1 MVLVADSER
10 FGIVSAA
17 AAHFA
22 HHVDIGK
29 KIHFDAA
36 EAIPLAGFAA
46 AAVYVEAEAAGAVA
60 AFARFRKHGKEIA
73 DGSED
78 AGVGGGIRAR
88 RAADWGLID
97 LDDFV
102 DVLGADNF
110 AVRGGRF
117 GRAIEF
123 LRERAIKNVVDERG
137 FAGTRDAGD
146 DSEQAERQRDVDILE
161 IVGAGAENLNGFAV
175 GAAAF
180 FRDGDFCGAAEV
192 LTGEGFGCGFDL
204 RWFALG
210 DEVAA
215 GVAGAGAKVDDEI
228 GAADGVFVV
237 LDDENG
243 VAEVA
248 KLFERAEKARVVAGV
263 EADAGLV
270 ENIEN
275 AAKTRADLRGEADA
289 LGFAAGERGGG
300 AIQAEIAEAD
310 GEQKIDAFGDF
321 FKRARSDFFLALSE
335 LRENFVDGGACGAER
350 ERGEIGDGQAAELDR
365 E

>member
-10 FGIVSAA
+10 FGIVAA
-17 AAHFA
+17 APAHFA
-22 HHVDIGK
+22 HHVNIRQ

-36 EAIPLAGFAA
+36 KAVALAGFAA
-46 AAVYVEAEAAGAVA
+46 AALDVKAEAAGAVA

-73 DGSED
+73 DGRED

-97 LDDFV
+97 FDDFV

-117 GRAIEF
+117 GGAIQF

-137 FAGTRDAGD
+137 FAGAGDAGD
-146 DSEQAERQRDVDILE
+146 DGEQAERQRDVYFFE
-161 IVGAGAENLNGFAV
+161 VVRARAKNLDGFAV
-175 GAAAF
+175 GATAF
-180 FRDGDFCGAAEV
+180 FRDGDFCSAAEI
-192 LTGEGFGCGFDL
+192 LTGEGFGGGFDL

-215 GVAGAGAKVDDEI
+215 GVAGARTEVDNEI

-237 LDDENG
+237 FDDEDG
-243 VAEVA
+243 VAEIA
-248 KLFERAEKARVVAGV
+248 KLFERAEKASVVAGV

-275 AAKTRADLRGEADA
+275 AAEARADLRGEANA
-289 LGFAAGERGGG
+289 LGFAAGKRSEER
-300 AIQAEIAEAD
+300 
-310 GEQKIDAFGDF
+310 
-321 FKRARSDFFLALSE
+321 R
-335 LRENFVDGGACGAER
+335 V
-350 ERGEIGDGQAAELDR
+350 
-365 E
+365 